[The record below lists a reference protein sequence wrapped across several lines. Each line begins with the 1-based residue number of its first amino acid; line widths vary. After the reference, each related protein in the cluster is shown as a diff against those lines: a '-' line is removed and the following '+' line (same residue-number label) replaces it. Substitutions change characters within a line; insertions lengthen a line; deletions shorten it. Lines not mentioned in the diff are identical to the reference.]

1 MLTAA
6 GVSFHSASEHFDT
19 STPTG
24 VLLLQMLGMFAQFE
38 RSTIIDR
45 IQKGNAAKLS
55 KGLPLTGRV
64 GYGLSVNALGKAE
77 ADPDTIGVVRRIFDD
92 YVNERTGAKNIAKAL
107 NDDGIPTNGT
117 AHGRPP
123 R

>member
-38 RSTIIDR
+38 RATIIDR
-45 IQKGNAAKLS
+45 IQKGNAAKLAQ
-55 KGLPLTGRV
+55 GLPLTSRL
-64 GYGLSVNALGKAE
+64 GYGLGVDKHGRVQ
-77 ADPDTIGVVRRIFDD
+77 ADPDAIGVVHR
-92 YVNERTGAKNIAKAL
+92 GA
-107 NDDGIPTNGT
+107 
-117 AHGRPP
+117 
-123 R
+123 